1 MGSGKRKASVDL
13 PWPQRHWDE
22 HSGRQ
27 GNRKGRSGAVRLAGV
42 RTEQQGD
49 VRPACEKSQ
58 EPFYLSCIGVQ
69 LAYDVGSISALQHS
83 DSVYIH
89 TYQFSSVQSLIRVQP
104 FVTPWTAA
112 GQASPSTTNFRSLLK
127 LMSIKLVMP
136 SNHITLYRPLLLS
149 PSIFSNIRVFSSES
163 VICIRWPKHWSF
175 SFSISLSN
183 EYSGL
188 ISFRMDWLDPSDS
201 VYIYI
206 YIYTHTRTHCA

>member
-1 MGSGKRKASVDL
+1 M
-13 PWPQRHWDE
+13 
-22 HSGRQ
+22 
-27 GNRKGRSGAVRLAGV
+27 
-42 RTEQQGD
+42 
-49 VRPACEKSQ
+49 
-58 EPFYLSCIGVQ
+58 
-69 LAYDVGSISALQHS
+69 AYDVGSISALQHS

-149 PSIFSNIRVFSSES
+149 PSIFSSIRVFSSES

-183 EYSGL
+183 KYSGL

-206 YIYTHTRTHCA
+206 YIHTHTHTVLSRSVVSDSL